1 MKASRDSREHAAVV
15 GAGMAGL
22 LAARVLSEVYETVT
36 VVERDPLP
44 HTFVPRKGIPQGRHL
59 HAMLTRGWQVLEKLF
74 PGLLDELV
82 AAGAHVLDDGDLS
95 RIYVRMGPY
104 GLNRSGKF
112 SDPAALVSYLAS
124 RPFLEFHIRRRV
136 GALGNVR
143 FLEGHDAVE
152 PIATTAD
159 RVTGVRVVNR
169 DNGNDIVLDA
179 DLVVDAMGRA
189 ARTPAFLENLG
200 YGRAAEERS
209 TAHASYSSLLLRI
222 PEGAIAEKLMLVI
235 DPRAGEPRGG
245 LTAYEHGTWMLTVG
259 RLAMDPEP
267 PTDLAG
273 ILALAE
279 QFTPA
284 SIMSGL
290 RSAEPLGDVS
300 VFRYTGAVW
309 RRYDLMSRFPK
320 GFLVVGDALCSLN
333 PIYGQGMTVA
343 ALQSLALRDY
353 LLDGDSGVPQ
363 QFFRAAAKHIG
374 PPWAMNQARDRASS
388 PTHRRR
394 SLSRRITN
402 WTMIKALKAAEND
415 IVLTE
420 TLQRVSNLVDPPSR
434 LQDPAL
440 IPRVILGNLRRRTKL
455 MRAPACSA

>member
-1 MKASRDSREHAAVV
+1 MMASADSREHATVL

-22 LAARVLSEVYETVT
+22 LAAQVLSAFYDRVT

-44 HTFVPRKGIPQGRHL
+44 DTPVPRKGIPQGRHL
-59 HAMLTRGWQVLEKLF
+59 HAMLTRGWQVLEELF
-74 PGLLDELV
+74 PGLLEELV

-124 RPFLEFHIRRRV
+124 RPFLEFHVRRRV
-136 GALGNVR
+136 GALGNVT
-143 FLEGHDAVE
+143 FLDGHDVVG
-152 PIATTAD
+152 PIATAAG

-169 DNGNDIVLDA
+169 DNGNDSVLDA
-179 DLVVDAMGRA
+179 DLVIDATGRA
-189 ARTPAFLENLG
+189 ARTEAFLEDQG
-200 YGRAAEERS
+200 YGRVAEKRS
-209 TAHASYSSLLLRI
+209 WARATYSSLLLRI
-222 PEGAIAEKLMLVI
+222 PEGMIAEKLMLVI
-235 DPRAGEPRGG
+235 DTGPGMPGGG
-245 LTAYEHGTWMLTVG
+245 LTACEHGRWMLTVG
-259 RLAMDPEP
+259 RMAIDPEP

-273 ILALAE
+273 MLAVAE
-279 QFTPA
+279 RFTPP
-284 SIMSGL
+284 SIMAGL

-309 RRYDLMSRFPK
+309 RRYDQMPRFPT

-343 ALQSLALRDY
+343 ALQSLALRAY
-353 LLDGDSGVPQ
+353 LRDGDPGVPQ
-363 QFFRAAAKHIG
+363 QFFRAAAKHIS

-388 PTHRRR
+388 PTPRRR
-394 SLSRRITN
+394 SLSRRVTN
-402 WTMIKALKAAEND
+402 WTVTKALKAAEND

-420 TLQRVSNLVDPPSR
+420 TLQRVNNLIDPPSR

-440 IPRVILGNLRRRTKL
+440 IPRVILGNLRRRTKS
-455 MRAPACSA
+455 MRTAVRL